1 MKAAYNQGMQDG
13 SIAGFNKYS
22 LNPETKQKDDRLALE
37 KLKGQSDLMKAD
49 LDNWQV
55 QWGLITA
62 NLDEWKAA
70 FSAKA
75 NQLDSCQRELGAKA
89 EEVGS
94 LKATTLELESK
105 FNTLNFD
112 FNSLDRLYTKLAAER
127 LAKNEA
133 MKTWDEELEEIET
146 SGRRARMDELENKD
160 AQLYDAKKQIK
171 ELNQILLAAS
181 SQLPQSPPP
190 APASSPPYEASPGSK
205 AASPPNLSTSP
216 AKGSRGDRG
225 ETKFSPC
232 RLLIFLFIF
241 LVTILVPYLHSQS
254 QQSWEAVS
262 EVIDPGSQDDRIRWE
277 AWAFR

>member
-1 MKAAYNQGMQDG
+1 MQDG

-62 NLDEWKAA
+62 NLDKWKAA

-133 MKTWDEELEEIET
+133 MRTWDEELEEIET

-171 ELNQILLAAS
+171 ELNQILLATS

-190 APASSPPYEASPGSK
+190 TPASSPPYEASPGSK
-205 AASPPNLSTSP
+205 AASPPKPVNIPSKRLQRRPRRNKILPLPPSHFPLYLSRHNPCPIPPLPKPTIV
-216 AKGSRGDRG
+216 GSSQRGHRSG
-225 ETKFSPC
+225 LT
-232 RLLIFLFIF
+232 R
-241 LVTILVPYLHSQS
+241 
-254 QQSWEAVS
+254 
-262 EVIDPGSQDDRIRWE
+262 R
-277 AWAFR
+277 